1 VAQVTQTGK
10 QDDVAGMM
18 RQFREAPQAAA
29 GYQRCF
35 YTLWGRE
42 EERLWETQ
50 PNEDL
55 VDCIVEGTGRQDW
68 RRLRPFDLLP
78 EIDPVTGGIAQ
89 ELLYVG
95 EHLRVGCAHI
105 VGAQPVF
112 ERAGDY
118 DTILFQ
124 FAGTARVQTSFGD
137 YALYPGEALHIPAMV
152 VHRTIGSLSCRRLEF
167 YPRELATP
175 RLDPRA
181 ALTETRFIV
190 VPDGQP
196 FVEEPLLDAAPPPDG
211 KIREH
216 LTHWDDRPGEDYLF
230 VRTYEYLFGKAETG
244 RRPTKLRPFD
254 YFTTP
259 ATSSDQGPAAV
270 RTALLW
276 DNPSFRQRVY
286 ANPGRQPAPH
296 RGYDEDEFWF
306 QFSGVVMQETEHGLY
321 PMPAGSTSMA
331 EAGISHTST
340 SHPGA
345 DRLTTYTPKPLRMV
359 VNPDAHLR
367 ETRWQ
372 VKEIVLR
379 GLPEAQGSSG
389 AGAGGRR

>member
-1 VAQVTQTGK
+1 VARLTPTDRP
-10 QDDVAGMM
+10 DDVAGMV
-18 RQFREAPQAAA
+18 RDWQRVPRVGG

-42 EERLWETQ
+42 EERLWETV

-68 RRLRPFDLLP
+68 RKLRPFDLLP
-78 EIDPVTGGIAQ
+78 LVDPVAGGMAT
-89 ELLYVG
+89 LALYAG
-95 EHLRVGCAHI
+95 ECVRVACSHI

-124 FAGTARVQTSFGD
+124 FAGTARVETSFGP
-137 YALYPGEALHIPAMV
+137 YELRPGEALHIPAIV
-152 VHRTIGSLSCRRLEF
+152 AHRTIGSRNCRRMEY
-167 YPRELATP
+167 YPRDLLDVKLAP
-175 RLDPRA
+175 EA
-181 ALTETRFIV
+181 AVTESRFAV
-190 VPDGQP
+190 APEGEAPAD
-196 FVEEPLLDAAPPPDG
+196 EPLPEAVCPPDG
-211 KIREH
+211 RVREH

-230 VRTYEYLFGKAETG
+230 NRTYEYMVGQAETG
-244 RRPTKLRPFD
+244 RRPTHLRIFD

-259 ATSSDQGPAAV
+259 ADSAEDGPAAV

-276 DNPSFRQRVY
+276 ESATFRQRVY

-306 QFSGVVMQETEHGLY
+306 QFSGSLIQETEHGIY
-321 PMPAGSTSMA
+321 RMEAGNTSMA
-331 EAGISHTST
+331 EAGISHTSV

-345 DRLTTYTPKPLRMV
+345 LRLTSYTPKPLRLLV
-359 VNPDAHLR
+359 EPGDHLR

-372 VKEIVLR
+372 VAETVIR
-379 GLPEAQGSSG
+379 GLES
-389 AGAGGRR
+389 R